1 MSRDNGIQN
10 VTQQLIR
17 DEGVV
22 LHVYD
27 DATGKPIGKGSAVVG
42 YPTIGIGR
50 MVDHGKGGGISME
63 EAEYLLANDIAR
75 RKRDLIL
82 TLPWFEE
89 LNEPRQGVL
98 IGMAFQ
104 LGTGG
109 LLKFKK
115 ALEFVRKA
123 QYVAAANEMLNSTWA
138 EQTPGRA
145 ERLAKQMMTGQW
157 V

>member
-1 MSRDNGIQN
+1 MNI
-10 VTQQLIR
+10 TEQLKR
-17 DEGVV
+17 DEGIV
-22 LHVYD
+22 LHAYD
-27 DATGKPIGKGSAVVG
+27 DHLGYVTLGVG
-42 YPTIGIGR
+42 RLIDKR
-50 MVDHGKGGGISME
+50 KGGGISME

-75 RKRDLIL
+75 RKRDLML

-115 ALEFVRKA
+115 ALEFIRKA